1 MANLAESCFSV
12 KDFTW
17 LEVQLFTLHQEEASM
32 SITRRQILQMLGA
45 GLVVSQAPIA
55 NASGLN
61 SGSTLKP
68 PRLKAG
74 DTVGLINPA
83 GATFHPDDVNYAAET
98 LAALGLKMKTG
109 EHLLDRYGYLA
120 GTDKARA
127 DDINHMFAD
136 RDVAAIL
143 TLRGGWGCNRL
154 LELLDYDTIAKNPKI
169 LMGYSDITS
178 LLLALNAKTGLVT
191 FHGPVGTSTWNQFST
206 GYVEKLLF
214 NAEAFSM
221 ENPREIGDNL
231 AQSKERIL
239 TINGGKARGR
249 LLGGN
254 LSVLTSMAGS
264 NYLPDFNKNI
274 LFLEDVGEDIYRIDR
289 MLTQLKL
296 AGILG
301 QISGFVFGKCS
312 DCGPGK
318 GFASLTLEEVLDDHI
333 KPLGIPA
340 WYGAMIGHIENK
352 FTIPL
357 GIKTEIDA
365 DNGRISLLEP
375 AVS

>member
-1 MANLAESCFSV
+1 
-12 KDFTW
+12 
-17 LEVQLFTLHQEEASM
+17 
-32 SITRRQILQMLGA
+32 MLGA
-45 GLVVSQAPIA
+45 GLVASQASIA
-55 NASGLN
+55 SASGPH
-61 SGSTLKP
+61 SGSALKP

-120 GTDKARA
+120 GTDTARA
-127 DDINHMFAD
+127 DDINNMFAD
-136 RDVAAIL
+136 PDIAAIF

-154 LELLDYDTIAKNPKI
+154 LEFLDYDTIAGNPKI

-191 FHGPVGTSTWNQFST
+191 FHGPVGTSTWNRFST
-206 GYVEKLLF
+206 GFVEKLLF
-214 NAEAFSM
+214 NGEVFSM
-221 ENPREIGDNL
+221 ENPREPGDNL
-231 AQSKERIL
+231 TRSKDRVL
-239 TINGGKARGR
+239 TINGGKAKGR

-254 LSVLTSMAGS
+254 LSVLAAMVGS
-264 NYLPDFNKNI
+264 KYLPDFKGNI
-274 LFLEDVGEDIYRIDR
+274 LFLEDVREDIYRIDR

-296 AGILG
+296 AGIR
-301 QISGFVFGKCS
+301 KCN

-318 GFASLTLEEVLDDHI
+318 GFGSLTLEEVLDDHI
-333 KPLGIPA
+333 KPLGVPA

-357 GIKTEIDA
+357 GIETEINA
-365 DNGRISLLEP
+365 DSGRISLLEP
-375 AVS
+375 AVT

>member
-1 MANLAESCFSV
+1 
-12 KDFTW
+12 
-17 LEVQLFTLHQEEASM
+17 M
-32 SITRRQILQMLGA
+32 SITRRHILQMLGA
-45 GLVVSQAPIA
+45 GLIVSRIPSA
-55 NASGLN
+55 NAAGSN
-61 SGSTLKP
+61 SHSTLKP
-68 PRLKAG
+68 PRLKSG

-83 GATFHPDDVNYAAET
+83 GATFHPDDVVVAAES
-98 LAALGLKMKTG
+98 LAALGLKMKAG
-109 EHLLDRYGYLA
+109 EHLLDRRGYLA

-127 DDINHMFAD
+127 DDINNMFAD
-136 RDVAAIL
+136 RDVTAIL

-154 LELLDYDTIAKNPKI
+154 LDLLNYKLIAKNPKI

-191 FHGPVGTSTWNQFST
+191 FHGPVGTSTWNQYST
-206 GYVEKLLF
+206 NFVEKLLF
-214 NAEAFSM
+214 NAEVFSM
-221 ENPREIGDNL
+221 ENPHETGDNL
-231 AQSKERIL
+231 TQVEDRIL
-239 TINGGKARGR
+239 TIQGGKAKGR

-254 LSVLTSMAGS
+254 LSVLAAMVGS
-264 NYLPDFNKNI
+264 EYLPDFKDNI

-296 AGILG
+296 AGILN

-318 GFASLTLEEVLDDHI
+318 GFGSLTLEEVLDDHI
-333 KPLGIPA
+333 KPLEIPA
-340 WYGAMIGHIENK
+340 WYGAMIGHLEKK

-365 DNGRISLLEP
+365 DIGRITLLET